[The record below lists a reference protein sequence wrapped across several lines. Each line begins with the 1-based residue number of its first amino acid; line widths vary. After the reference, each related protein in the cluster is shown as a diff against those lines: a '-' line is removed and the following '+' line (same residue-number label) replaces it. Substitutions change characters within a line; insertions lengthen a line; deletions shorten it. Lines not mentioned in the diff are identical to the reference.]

1 MSAPRKGRKESKQP
15 KTYLEEKVSGDGVK
29 EELMVSKAFQLRPNN
44 VVTIVSS
51 KCGVKRAF
59 CGNIQWN

>member
-1 MSAPRKGRKESKQP
+1 MSPLRKGRKESKQP
-15 KTYLEEKVSGDGVK
+15 ETYPEEKVSGDGVK

-51 KCGVKRAF
+51 IGSQNWGK
-59 CGNIQWN
+59 WE

>member
-1 MSAPRKGRKESKQP
+1 MSALRKGRKESKQP

-51 KCGVKRAF
+51 KTRQKS
-59 CGNIQWN
+59 